1 LRQKPGVEKA
11 ADLTHPSVSVVIPN
25 YNGAA
30 FITRTLTAVG
40 VAVRSYPGTAEVVV
54 VDDASTDGSVAL
66 IEGSHPDAVL
76 VRHPVNRG
84 FADAVHSG
92 VERAAH
98 DILIILNSD
107 TEPAPDFIAPLVAP
121 LADETVFSTSPLVF
135 DGAGNPLFNSW
146 PRYRLGHG
154 RLVSCRWTLDDVR
167 ARQASGRPLNGLY
180 ASGGSMAVRRDR
192 FRALGGFLPIYK
204 PYYSEDMDL
213 GTRAWMRGWAT
224 RCVPESRVVH
234 PGGGTI
240 KRLFRARRVRTI
252 RIRNQLI
259 YLALY
264 TPRRQLLTR
273 HAPRIALRTLTRL
286 LRFDPTMLSGLVQ
299 AIGRRREIAATRA
312 QIAASQPYKTI
323 AEVLEEVAAC

>member
-1 LRQKPGVEKA
+1 MA
-11 ADLTHPSVSVVIPN
+11 ADVPGDVAYASVSVVIPN

-30 FITRTLTAVG
+30 FIGRTLAAVG
-40 VAVRSYPGTAEVVV
+40 AAVRGYPGRSEVVV
-54 VDDASTDGSVAL
+54 VDDASTDDSAAV
-66 IEGSHPDAVL
+66 ITQQHPGVVL
-76 VRHPVNRG
+76 VRHPENRG
-84 FADAVHSG
+84 FAEAVHSG

-98 DILIILNSD
+98 EILIILNSD

-121 LADETVFSTSPLVF
+121 LADTAVFATSPLVF
-135 DGAGNPLFNSW
+135 DDAGKPLFNSW
-146 PRYRLGHG
+146 PCYRLGHG
-154 RLVSCRWTLDDVR
+154 KLVSCRWTLDDVR
-167 ARQASGRPLNGLY
+167 ARQASGQPLHGLY

-224 RCVPESRVVH
+224 RCVPDSRITH

-240 KRLFRARRVRTI
+240 KRLFRARRVRTT

-264 TPRRQLLTR
+264 TRPRDLLLS
-273 HAPRIALRTLTRL
+273 HLPLILWRTLTRL
-286 LRFDPTMLSGLVQ
+286 LRLDATMLMGLAQ
-299 AIGRRREIAATRA
+299 AAGRSREIAATRA
-312 QIAASQPYKTI
+312 RIRASQPFKTLDQ
-323 AEVLEEVAAC
+323 VLEDIAAC